1 MTILRTFERSQDPKT
16 SQANL
21 KSGVIGLGFIGEVH
35 LRAIRAAGGVV
46 HSIAAATLEE
56 SERAAQ
62 RLGIENYST
71 ADAMFADPE
80 IDVVHIC
87 TPNIYHAELAEKAIR
102 AGKSVICEK
111 PLAIDV
117 ASAEKLVQLAA
128 ENGVVATVPFI
139 YRYHPSVI
147 ESKARI
153 SNLDENL
160 NLLHGYYLQDWLS
173 REKTMNWRVDPQF
186 GGPSRAFGDIGIHWC
201 DLMEFVTGHRI
212 VSLNAQL
219 LKVFGT
225 RAGVEKINTEDGA
238 TIIFKT
244 DQGAM
249 GSLVISQTSAGY
261 KNKLWFSFESASH
274 SFSFNQESPET
285 LWVGG
290 LESNQIVMRG
300 NSEES
305 AAAKAY
311 SFLPAGHPQGY
322 QDCFNAFIADTYK
335 AIAGKTTDV
344 LPTFR
349 DGLRSAKL
357 TQAVLESS
365 QTGLWVDLK

>member
-1 MTILRTFERSQDPKT
+1 MAILTTFQRSESSRVSKV
-16 SQANL
+16 NL

-56 SERAAQ
+56 SERAAA
-62 RLGIENYST
+62 RLGIDNYST
-71 ADAMFADPE
+71 ADAMIADP
-80 IDVVHIC
+80 DVDVIHIC
-87 TPNIYHAELAEKAIR
+87 TPNIFHAELAEKAIR

-117 ASAEKLVQLAA
+117 QAA
-128 ENGVVATVPFI
+128 ENLVSLAVKNGVTATVPFI
-139 YRYHPSVI
+139 YRYHPSVM
-147 ESKARI
+147 ESKSRI
-153 SNLDENL
+153 ADLDESL

-173 REKTMNWRVDPQF
+173 REKTVNWRIDPGL

-212 VSLNAQL
+212 ISLNAQL

-225 RAGVEKINTEDGA
+225 RGGSEKINTEDGA

-244 DQGAM
+244 DKGAM

-261 KNKLWFSFESASH
+261 KNKLWFSFESASQ
-274 SFSFNQESPET
+274 SFSFNQESPES

-300 NSEES
+300 VSEES
-305 AAAKAY
+305 TLAKAY

-322 QDCFNAFIADTYK
+322 QDCFNAFISDTYQ
-335 AIAGKTTDV
+335 AIKGNTSAV
-344 LPTFR
+344 LPTFG

-365 QTGLWVDLK
+365 KSGAWVDLS